1 MTAAT
6 QTVLD
11 RIRARAKG
19 DVNQVIED
27 RLSAWM
33 HADQI
38 TGSPEWVDQDKTEAR
53 EWLRTH
59 EELPTV
65 VELAKFGTVS
75 ELLRRYDMLVDRL
88 TGLGKLS
95 AEEAETSKIMVRNA
109 SVAGVIRE
117 GKGLKQWID
126 QIEKGPA

>member
-1 MTAAT
+1 MTTAA

-19 DVNQVIED
+19 DVSQVIED
-27 RLSAWM
+27 RLAEWRR
-33 HADQI
+33 ADRI
-38 TGSPEWVDQDKTEAR
+38 TGSPEWSEQDQTEAR
-53 EWLRTH
+53 EWLRAH
-59 EELPTV
+59 EEPPIV

-95 AEEAETSKIMVRNA
+95 AAEAETSKMMIRNA

-117 GKGLKQWID
+117 GKSLKQWID
-126 QIEKGPA
+126 QLEKGPA

>member
-1 MTAAT
+1 MTAAA

-19 DVNQVIED
+19 DVSQVIED
-27 RLSAWM
+27 RLAEWM
-33 HADQI
+33 RADRI
-38 TGSPEWVDQDKTEAR
+38 TGSPEWSEQDQTEAR
-53 EWLRTH
+53 EWLRAH
-59 EELPTV
+59 EEPPIV

-95 AEEAETSKIMVRNA
+95 AAEAETSKMMIRNA

-117 GKGLKQWID
+117 GKSLKQRLD
-126 QIEKGPA
+126 QLEKGPA